1 MVEHSNFRNTGV
13 RFFFFHLWSV
23 GPLLLNVQCVIRFWP
38 SNSFICIWNDCDG
51 EIGCLLGQ
59 FPAKDSSIKGQFPTA
74 PKISNHPMNW
84 SLSRSMYGEIKN
96 EKMKIGRPFGA
107 GLASLFS
114 LYIHIWSHSWV
125 QLRMCGRMRSITQI
139 TATWK
144 KNVAVRIRF
153 VKLSKANEWWPAP
166 PPHDSAHR
174 MTHSLVT
181 PPSVSR
187 CVSFSLKSA
196 LCLA

>member
-1 MVEHSNFRNTGV
+1 MATFPNSQTYENVKYMRVTNDNFLSLFVPSLILWSNILISAIRVFV
-13 RFFFFHLWSV
+13 FFFFHLWSV

-114 LYIHIWSHSWV
+114 LYIHIWSHS
-125 QLRMCGRMRSITQI
+125 
-139 TATWK
+139 
-144 KNVAVRIRF
+144 
-153 VKLSKANEWWPAP
+153 
-166 PPHDSAHR
+166 
-174 MTHSLVT
+174 
-181 PPSVSR
+181 
-187 CVSFSLKSA
+187 
-196 LCLA
+196 